1 MHGGN
6 VTPLEVRGFPAMTGD
21 LRAARRDV
29 LKIADELEAVA
40 LRLRGVQASL
50 PEPVEEVVRLLDI
63 ERLDPVAELRAVI
76 DCVIGDQLVPAIRDL
91 RNAAKE
97 TGEG

>member
-6 VTPLEVRGFPAMTGD
+6 VTPLEVRGFPTMTRD
-21 LRAARRDV
+21 LRAAHRDV
-29 LKIADELEAVA
+29 LKIAGELEAIT
-40 LRLRGVQASL
+40 LRLRGVQAGL

-63 ERLDPVAELRAVI
+63 ERLDPTAELRAVI
-76 DCVIGDQLVPAIRDL
+76 DCVIGDQLVQAIRDL

>member
-1 MHGGN
+1 
-6 VTPLEVRGFPAMTGD
+6 MTRD

-29 LKIADELEAVA
+29 LKIADELEAIT
-40 LRLRGVQASL
+40 LRLRGAQAGL

-63 ERLDPVAELRAVI
+63 EKLDPLTEMRAVI

-91 RNAAKE
+91 RNGAKE
-97 TGEG
+97 TGKG